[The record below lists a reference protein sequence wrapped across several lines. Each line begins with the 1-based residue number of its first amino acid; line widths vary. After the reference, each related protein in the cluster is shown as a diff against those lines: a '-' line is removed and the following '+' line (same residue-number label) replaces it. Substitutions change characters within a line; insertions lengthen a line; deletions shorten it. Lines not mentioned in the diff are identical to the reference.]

1 MGEGRIS
8 TRGTSVRN
16 SGEGWCQRHDN
27 RQDIGGTCHVI
38 LNLFQD
44 LAAVTQR
51 KAPLPTLSPRG
62 RGVVEP
68 RQHIELSCH
77 CEAERSEAVAI
88 AKSLELN
95 GITTS
100 SATPRNDMK
109 IICHYEALAEGSQD
123 NPPTLTLPLKG
134 GRENFVSEAH
144 RKELNVLKSYRLNDF
159 KKKAA
164 FTLAEGATHVDMSGN
179 IRRVAFTLA
188 EVLITLGIIGVVAAM
203 TIPTISHNIQQA
215 VLKNQFKKF
224 YSTFWQAVIGTQTKE
239 GRPLRCYYWD
249 GTNPYTGKC
258 TATCDE
264 DDKNQYGNCKT
275 GTYYCK
281 ETGEN
286 LPADFNGMYSDCSVF
301 HEELFLNTL
310 KTTKICKDHAYE
322 QGCLPEDFRG
332 ANIVQSEQN
341 PDKEYDPNGIFSD
354 SSVKNNYPVFVLAD
368 GTYIIEYYA
377 YLGGIPLYVFDIN
390 GHKGPNKWGYDIFGV
405 ELQGNNKNGISKL
418 QGAYFALEEGGKTF
432 QQMYDEAFN

>member
-16 SGEGWCQRHDN
+16 SGEGWYQRHDN
-27 RQDIGGTCHVI
+27 ILDIGQPINVI
-38 LNLFQD
+38 PHLLRD
-44 LAAVTQR
+44 LKDKIRSRNKSGMT
-51 KAPLPTLSPRG
+51 
-62 RGVVEP
+62 
-68 RQHIELSCH
+68 ELSCH
-77 CEAERSEAVAI
+77 CEVERSEAVAI
-88 AKSLELN
+88 AKSLDNNE
-95 GITTS
+95 ITTS
-100 SATPRNDMK
+100 CAAHTPRNDK
-109 IICHYEALAEGSQD
+109 KFHKPHY
-123 NPPTLTLPLKG
+123 T
-134 GRENFVSEAH
+134 H
-144 RKELNVLKSYRLNDF
+144 
-159 KKKAA
+159 
-164 FTLAEGATHVDMSGN
+164 FTHAK
-179 IRRVAFTLA
+179 RVAFTLA

-390 GHKGPNKWGYDIFGV
+390 GHRGPNKWGYDIFGV